1 MKHPLIHPI
10 LTLALALLISLGPTG
25 TTLADPNES
34 ARHAPRVVDD
44 LHLELYVGKW
54 YEIARI
60 PNRFQNKCSSNTTA
74 EYTLL
79 EDGRIEVL
87 NRCRKENGEYMDAK
101 GVAKLASGNNPARL
115 EVSFVKFLEGPRSGV
130 TTGSSDWKN
139 TNEYAIVGHPEY
151 KYGWILAR
159 EPALD
164 DATLQSIYAQLQ
176 EQGYDASQF
185 EFGTQQ
191 WDEESGP

>member
-44 LHLELYVGKW
+44 LDLELYVGKW

-115 EVSFVKFLEGPRSGV
+115 EVSFVKFLGRSLFWGDYWV
-130 TTGSSDWKN
+130 IGLGEDY
-139 TNEYAIVGHPEY
+139 EYAIVGHPEY